1 MFQIVEVAPMK
12 STTSPKSDSLPVV
25 LSIAGSDSGG
35 GAGIQA
41 DLLTFAAF
49 GTFGTTAITCLTA
62 QNPDG
67 VTAVEAMSPQFIRE
81 QIDQVAGY
89 FIVKA
94 LKTGMLYDEG
104 IITSVAEFLNERR
117 DVPAVI
123 DPVMVAASGATLL
136 QAGAIEAVKEKLL
149 PLAAV
154 VTPNLDETRVLL
166 GRCPVTAEE
175 MKEAGLEL
183 ASTYGTAFLVK
194 GGHLESEV
202 ITDVLCQSDGAC
214 HVFETERVRSINTH
228 GSGCTL
234 SAAIAA
240 GLARERSLPDAV
252 RDAQSYLQRAM
263 QSSLQLKDQRF
274 IAHGV

>member
-1 MFQIVEVAPMK
+1 MNTAK
-12 STTSPKSDSLPVV
+12 SEKSESPDNLSVV

-49 GTFGTTAITCLTA
+49 GVFGTTAITCLTA

-67 VTAVEAMSPQFIRE
+67 VTAVEAMSPKFIRE
-81 QIDQVAGY
+81 QIDQVASY
-89 FIVKA
+89 FPLKA
-94 LKTGMLYDEG
+94 LKTGMLYDED
-104 IITSVAEFLNERR
+104 IIAAVAEFLNERR
-117 DVPAVI
+117 DIPAVI
-123 DPVMVAASGATLL
+123 DPVMVATSGATLL
-136 QAGAIEAVKEKLL
+136 KPEAIEAVKEKLL
-149 PLAAV
+149 PLATVA
-154 VTPNLDETRVLL
+154 TPNLDETAVLL
-166 GRCPVTAEE
+166 GRCPVNVKEI
-175 MKEAGLEL
+175 KEAGLEL

-194 GGHLESEV
+194 GGHLESDV

-214 HVFETERVRSINTH
+214 YVFETERVQSINTH

-240 GLARERSLPDAV
+240 GLAREKSLPDAV

-263 QSSLQLKDQRF
+263 QSSLRLKDQRF